1 MSLKQ
6 LPIAY
11 ITNGA
16 KPNALFK
23 PHFFF
28 IYIFLT
34 LIFFFSFSK
43 NKVNKQKKKKSKHTM
58 ERFIIDESQMLDA
71 LVNEVNMVDDSN
83 NNVPALMFGIRT
95 LSLFSSLTI

>member
-1 MSLKQ
+1 
-6 LPIAY
+6 
-11 ITNGA
+11 
-16 KPNALFK
+16 
-23 PHFFF
+23 
-28 IYIFLT
+28 
-34 LIFFFSFSK
+34 
-43 NKVNKQKKKKSKHTM
+43 M